1 MMFMFKNEIV
11 DYFLNLPRPVKK
23 IVVILCDFGLT
34 LICAVAAF
42 YLRLDQLMPLRG
54 PVLISG
60 LISACLLI
68 PIFWLMGMYRIIFRF
83 SGLNIIFSVFISIL
97 LYGFFYFIVI
107 GLYGIVGI
115 PRSIGILQPIL
126 LFFGV
131 IGSRLLIK
139 LSFVKGRTKK
149 FKSLR
154 LTLIYGAGS
163 AGRQL
168 LNSLE
173 NSFELK
179 VVGFLDDDERL
190 HGQILQGYKIY
201 NPDDLEKLIKSK
213 GIELVLLALPSVRRS
228 QRKEILE
235 KLYKYKIAVQTL
247 PSLTDI
253 VQGKISISDIK
264 DLDVNDILER
274 DIVPPNKDLLS
285 KNIFSKVILITGAGG
300 SIGSELCRQVINS
313 EPKTLILC
321 ELSEFALYKIYEEIK
336 IVNKKI
342 KVVPLICNVQD
353 ENKMNEILKTFKVD
367 TIYHAAAYKH
377 VPLVETNISEGVM
390 NNIFG
395 TYVLA
400 KSSIN
405 NGVSS
410 FVLISSDKAVRPS
423 NIMGASKRLAE
434 LCVQALFH
442 EYKIHKTNICIVR
455 FGNVIE
461 SSGSV
466 IPKFKQQIKEGG
478 PITLTHPD
486 VTRYFMTSIEAA
498 QLVIQA
504 GAMSQ
509 NCDVFILDMGKSV
522 KIKDLIYRI
531 VKLSGFEIK
540 DEKNPDGD
548 IEIKVIG
555 LRPGEKLYEELLLG
569 DNPQPTIHRKI
580 KKAEDPFIT
589 LSELE
594 KTLSILKTH
603 IFNNEADKIKSVLE
617 NIITSYKS
625 EYKIA
630 DYLHI
635 EKAGLIDD
643 KNYKEYASKKVI
655 KINKQT

>member
-1 MMFMFKNEIV
+1 
-11 DYFLNLPRPVKK
+11 
-23 IVVILCDFGLT
+23 
-34 LICAVAAF
+34 
-42 YLRLDQLMPLRG
+42 
-54 PVLISG
+54 
-60 LISACLLI
+60 
-68 PIFWLMGMYRIIFRF
+68 
-83 SGLNIIFSVFISIL
+83 
-97 LYGFFYFIVI
+97 
-107 GLYGIVGI
+107 
-115 PRSIGILQPIL
+115 
-126 LFFGV
+126 
-131 IGSRLLIK
+131 
-139 LSFVKGRTKK
+139 
-149 FKSLR
+149 
-154 LTLIYGAGS
+154 
-163 AGRQL
+163 
-168 LNSLE
+168 
-173 NSFELK
+173 
-179 VVGFLDDDERL
+179 
-190 HGQILQGYKIY
+190 
-201 NPDDLEKLIKSK
+201 
-213 GIELVLLALPSVRRS
+213 
-228 QRKEILE
+228 
-235 KLYKYKIAVQTL
+235 
-247 PSLTDI
+247 
-253 VQGKISISDIK
+253 
-264 DLDVNDILER
+264 
-274 DIVPPNKDLLS
+274 
-285 KNIFSKVILITGAGG
+285 
-300 SIGSELCRQVINS
+300 
-313 EPKTLILC
+313 
-321 ELSEFALYKIYEEIK
+321 
-336 IVNKKI
+336 
-342 KVVPLICNVQD
+342 
-353 ENKMNEILKTFKVD
+353 
-367 TIYHAAAYKH
+367 
-377 VPLVETNISEGVM
+377 M